1 MFGQMQPGAVANNG
15 AAGEQLIQQADKGRT
30 LQRQGGKAAQPIPVG
45 AELIGLLLM
54 QVRQLL

>member
-1 MFGQMQPGAVANNG
+1 MFGQMQPGAVANDCTT
-15 AAGEQLIQQADKGRT
+15 GEQFIQQADEGRT